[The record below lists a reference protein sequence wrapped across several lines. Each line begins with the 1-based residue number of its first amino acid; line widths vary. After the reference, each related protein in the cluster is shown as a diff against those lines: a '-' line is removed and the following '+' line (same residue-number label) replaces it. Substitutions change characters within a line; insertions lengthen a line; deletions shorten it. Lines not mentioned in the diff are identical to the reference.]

1 MIHMYRKP
9 YLDFLVPFFEHP
21 ESRFHI
27 REYAKLLRISP
38 MTARRYL
45 KALVDEE
52 LIVPKAEKIRVKS
65 FQANLENPLFRE
77 HKKFY
82 TILKLWSSGLIDH
95 LNEVFLYPPIYLFG
109 SAAKGEDIK
118 GSDID
123 LFILSE
129 HHAEPKLERF
139 EQLLTREIQLFV
151 MTSQQF
157 KRAKRAN
164 AELINSILNGI
175 RLSGFLRVFT

>member
-1 MIHMYRKP
+1 MIHMYRKS
-9 YLDFLVPFFEHP
+9 YLDLLTPFFEHP

-27 REYAKLLRISP
+27 REYAKVLHIGP

-45 KALVDEE
+45 KALLDEK

-65 FQANLENPLFRE
+65 FQANIENPLFRE

-82 TILKLWSSGLIDH
+82 TIIKLWRSGLIDY
-95 LNEVFLYPPIYLFG
+95 LNELFLYPPIYLFG

-123 LFILSE
+123 LFIFSE
-129 HHAEPKLERF
+129 NQSEPELERF
-139 EQLLTREIQLFV
+139 EQLFKREIQLFV
-151 MTSQQF
+151 MTSKQF
-157 KRAKRAN
+157 ERAKKVN
-164 AELINSILNGI
+164 PELINNILNGI
-175 RLSGFLRVFT
+175 RLSGFLRVFK